1 MSYSFNVRAADKAA
15 ARAAVAAE
23 FDKVVE
29 QQPIHEAD
37 RAQAEAT
44 VEAMLGVI
52 PDAGEGEEVLVSVS
66 GYVQWRGT
74 LGGAAPVTITGA
86 NVSVGANVAAKLAAG

>member
-15 ARAAVAAE
+15 ARASITAE

-37 RAQAEAT
+37 RSQAQANACQALD
-44 VEAMLGVI
+44 VV
-52 PDAGEGEEVLVSVS
+52 PDPAADEEIVVSVN
-66 GYVQWRGT
+66 GWVQWRGVLNGDPPARIT
-74 LGGAAPVTITGA
+74 AASISATASI
-86 NVSVGANVAAKLAAG
+86 VAKAAT